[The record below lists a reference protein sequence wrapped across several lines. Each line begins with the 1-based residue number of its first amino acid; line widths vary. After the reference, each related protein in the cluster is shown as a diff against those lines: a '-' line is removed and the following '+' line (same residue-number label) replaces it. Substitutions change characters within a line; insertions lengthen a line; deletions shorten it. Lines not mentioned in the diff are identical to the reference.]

1 MDDLRR
7 GKFTLPWKGFAEH
20 CDYTEERFA
29 SILRAIPPHECPNE
43 DIVSVLREIV
53 GDFAV
58 HVRRDAEKVLELER
72 TDRFARRIA
81 DKAEREAYREEARPT
96 FDPQRTDAKD
106 QLKKLVKTLRPALRA
121 VRALKGPAAGE
132 LVYRRNPN
140 QQLGTTVR
148 DTFFEEIDT
157 FLHFGQ
163 ELIEL
168 IEGAELPR
176 SNTGSQ
182 TTLRNKARDACIEAL
197 RTLWMESVGEE
208 PRVTWNNYAEADS
221 GPFIRFCKE
230 VFGPADPD
238 HHRGLGSHVRRVLS
252 GHT

>member
-29 SILRAIPPHECPNE
+29 SILRAIPPHECLNE
-43 DIVSVLREIV
+43 DIVSVLQEIV
-53 GDFAV
+53 GYFAV
-58 HVRRDAEKVLELER
+58 HVLRDAEKVLELER

-132 LVYRRNPN
+132 LMYRRNPD

-157 FLHFGQ
+157 FFHFGQ

-176 SNTGSQ
+176 SKPGARQ
-182 TTLRNKARDACIEAL
+182 THRYAARSSCIQAL
-197 RTLWMESVGEE
+197 GVLWVESVGSS
-208 PRVTWNNYAEADS
+208 PTVNWNDHEQKDT
-221 GPFIRFCKE
+221 GPFLRFCQA
-230 VFGPADPD
+230 VFGPADPENNK
-238 HHRGLGSHVRRVLS
+238 GLASAIRRVL
-252 GHT
+252 TAVK